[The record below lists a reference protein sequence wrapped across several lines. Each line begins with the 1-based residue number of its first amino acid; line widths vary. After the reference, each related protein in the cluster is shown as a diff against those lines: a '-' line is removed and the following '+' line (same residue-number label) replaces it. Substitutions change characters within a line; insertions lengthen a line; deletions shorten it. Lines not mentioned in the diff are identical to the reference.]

1 MKRRWEDDE
10 EGEEAQRKRRVVAS
24 AGGGAAEQ
32 RSGVVTVVA
41 AAAAAADKF
50 KPTPLRPSR
59 PRTPPPT
66 LARIR
71 TAPMTREPLAS
82 LTLEVTK
89 NMLRQPGYV
98 ENWREECGV
107 MMNLFYSALC
117 WPSHIDRVL
126 LRGLVADFIR
136 KYCEEMEGDDMN
148 ALFHAQ
154 HERRKCGTFTT
165 MVLLHANLLPDDS
178 LPLEK
183 LRTLPLDSKWD
194 GLSSV
199 PAWLVDYKDSLLP
212 FNSFL
217 LLSAEVQQCGW
228 LSRGS
233 GAGNT
238 YLGVLCSFLQA
249 VGLYRKEDFTSS
261 LRILETI
268 PRSLCG
274 TELEGCVLWLT
285 GLGLAKLGKP
295 HTAMLKFEAAVKACE
310 ACLPA
315 VYNISRIFHQTD
327 MVTAELECLALLA
340 AGREEKNECLGCPNL
355 QAALLGL
362 YQTRPADLQMRA
374 QFLLAARCLQIK
386 MHKEASSKFSV
397 LLERLEN
404 STVKSSITAK
414 GSAWLQSE
422 DQVPEVPC
430 KETVIVQAAIAHLGD
445 QSIHSAHEILQQ
457 IDSEDLEQEKCNAYE
472 KDGKEKL
479 RIFTTAAGCLTKID
493 ALVKLGKEVEAL
505 KVCVRLDQ
513 ALSWVKYAQV
523 LENRGWELV
532 GVMLKALLYSW
543 LAHLHGIKKNE
554 QSQCHYQR
562 RAAQNCRMLL
572 DAPSIPTC
580 SELTLTESLALDNIY
595 SYLTSKL
602 QDLSGK

>member
-1 MKRRWEDDE
+1 
-10 EGEEAQRKRRVVAS
+10 
-24 AGGGAAEQ
+24 
-32 RSGVVTVVA
+32 
-41 AAAAAADKF
+41 
-50 KPTPLRPSR
+50 
-59 PRTPPPT
+59 
-66 LARIR
+66 
-71 TAPMTREPLAS
+71 
-82 LTLEVTK
+82 
-89 NMLRQPGYV
+89 MLGKYV
-98 ENWREECGV
+98 YVYNIHVGICD
-107 MMNLFYSALC
+107 LC
-117 WPSHIDRVL
+117 VRNVSFVPD
-126 LRGLVADFIR
+126 
-136 KYCEEMEGDDMN
+136 CEEMEGDDMN

-340 AGREEKNECLGCPNL
+340 AVSIVIGLVKGNWVRFLRCYVTLKVSRENL
-355 QAALLGL
+355 
-362 YQTRPADLQMRA
+362 
-374 QFLLAARCLQIK
+374 C
-386 MHKEASSKFSV
+386 
-397 LLERLEN
+397 
-404 STVKSSITAK
+404 
-414 GSAWLQSE
+414 
-422 DQVPEVPC
+422 
-430 KETVIVQAAIAHLGD
+430 IVQ
-445 QSIHSAHEILQQ
+445 
-457 IDSEDLEQEKCNAYE
+457 
-472 KDGKEKL
+472 
-479 RIFTTAAGCLTKID
+479 
-493 ALVKLGKEVEAL
+493 
-505 KVCVRLDQ
+505 
-513 ALSWVKYAQV
+513 
-523 LENRGWELV
+523 
-532 GVMLKALLYSW
+532 
-543 LAHLHGIKKNE
+543 
-554 QSQCHYQR
+554 
-562 RAAQNCRMLL
+562 
-572 DAPSIPTC
+572 
-580 SELTLTESLALDNIY
+580 
-595 SYLTSKL
+595 
-602 QDLSGK
+602 